1 MEVKFLEKPYKKEQV
16 EELLHPLVREWFFS
30 KYRSF
35 SEPQLYGVKEIHERN
50 NILISA
56 PTGGTKTLTAFLSII
71 NELVSLSLQNKLE
84 DKVYAIYISPLKA
97 LSRDIEINL
106 QGPLDEI
113 KALAKLKGLDI
124 NIRIGVRTGDTT
136 PSEKQKMLK
145 KVPHILITTPESL
158 AIMLMSYKFYEL
170 LRGVQW
176 CIIDEIHALAENKRG
191 VHLNLLMEHLNY
203 ISPNLCR
210 IGLSATVEPIDEI
223 ARYLVGPERDCK
235 IANVHFSKNFDL
247 KVISPLPDLID
258 ITFEDYHKALYN
270 MLDKLIQEHKTTL
283 IFTNTRAG
291 TERVVHHLKTL
302 FPAKYTE
309 NIGAHHGSLSKKHR
323 LDIEN
328 NLKNGNLK
336 AVVCSTSLELGI
348 DIGYIDLVLCLGSPK
363 SVARFLQRCL
373 PHDSKILLADG
384 TYKKIGE
391 IVENKL
397 DVEVLSFD
405 EKNNKFV
412 KNKIK
417 HYHKNKTNKLLEFNL
432 HSGLKLECT
441 SEHPLFTR
449 EGWKKAKEINEGE
462 EIAELFD
469 YNEDRTPY
477 IFEMINKK
485 EFYVENREDFLRG
498 ILDKHTKENNIS
510 YSSIAKNIGI
520 KENHLQNYLRKKGRK
535 KSIRLDLFLKIV
547 EICGIEEKIYINYLK
562 ELKTKSHHRKPIP
575 LKLNEELMWL
585 AGIVASD
592 GSISYHKQKKYYHI
606 KIGNKD
612 KNLLEEC
619 KTIYNKYGFEVNLRF
634 DKKREIWCLDCG
646 SKILAELFVSLG
658 LKVGKKS
665 FSIEVSNEL
674 YKLSKKLIVP
684 YIEGVLEGDGN
695 VSGDIIRIFTAS
707 KEFAIGMH
715 NLLNKSGIFNYFEEQ
730 EAKTSEKIKKIN
742 SDKIYCLYV
751 ARNKHIKTFLEN
763 CICLGKKIKKLKNK
777 KISYLRKDNDIQGN
791 ISWVRIKSIKSN
803 EDEKFVYNI
812 TLENEPNDYF
822 VDSILTHNC
831 GRAGHGLHETV
842 KGRVIVTDR
851 DDLVECSVLLKNA
864 IDKKI
869 DKIHIPVN
877 ALDVLAQVIHS
888 MAVANIWNVDELY
901 KLLRKSYCYK
911 DLTEEDFFEIIKY
924 LAGKY
929 VELEERYIY
938 GKIWFDEE
946 SREIGKKGKMS
957 RVINMT
963 NVGTIP
969 DETSIKVKIGDKVI
983 GTLDEAF
990 LERLKRG
997 DIFVIGGDTYEY
1009 LHSRGMSVQVR
1020 SAAGRS
1026 PTIPSWFSEMLPLS
1040 FDLALEIQRFRR
1052 LMEEYFK
1059 SGSTKKDIL
1068 NFINNHL
1075 YVDENAANAIY
1086 KYFKEQYLYST
1097 IPNDK
1102 KIVVE
1107 YYTDEKDKT
1116 YVIFHTLFG
1125 RRVNDV
1131 LSRAVAYNLGKIHK
1145 RDLEIGISDNGFF
1158 VASTKN
1164 LQAMRVFTQLDPSE
1178 LKSLMEDAIEKTEIL
1193 KRRFR
1198 HCAMRALMIL
1208 KEYKGVRKNVGM
1220 QQVSSMILLS
1230 SIKRISNDFCILK
1243 EARREVLDDLMD
1255 LNNAKKILEDI
1266 KWGKIKIKETNT
1278 ALPSPFAFGLITNSY
1293 MDLMRMEDRMDFI
1306 NRMHQMILA
1315 KIGKENEI
1323 GDLK

>member
-1 MEVKFLEKPYKKEQV
+1 MEVKFLEKPYQTEQV
-16 EELLHPLVREWFFS
+16 EKLLHPLVKEWFFS

-71 NELVSLSLQNKLE
+71 NELVGLSLKNKLE

-97 LSRDIEINL
+97 LNNDIAINL
-106 QGPLDEI
+106 EEPLKEI
-113 KALAKLKGLDI
+113 KELAKLKGLDI

-136 PSEKQKMLK
+136 PNEKQKMLK

-170 LRGVQW
+170 LKGVEW

-210 IGLSATVEPIDEI
+210 IGLSATVEPIEEI
-223 ARYLVGPERDCK
+223 AKYLVGPERDCK
-235 IANVHFSKNFDL
+235 IANVHFSKKFDL

-270 MLDKLIQEHKTTL
+270 MLDNLIQEHKTTL

-302 FPAKYTE
+302 FPSRYIE

-328 NLKNGNLK
+328 KLKEGKLK
-336 AVVCSTSLELGI
+336 CVVCSTSLELGI

-363 SVARFLQRCL
+363 SVARFLQRV
-373 PHDSKILLADG
+373 G
-384 TYKKIGE
+384 R
-391 IVENKL
+391 
-397 DVEVLSFD
+397 
-405 EKNNKFV
+405 
-412 KNKIK
+412 
-417 HYHKNKTNKLLEFNL
+417 
-432 HSGLKLECT
+432 SG
-441 SEHPLFTR
+441 H
-449 EGWKKAKEINEGE
+449 A
-462 EIAELFD
+462 
-469 YNEDRTPY
+469 
-477 IFEMINKK
+477 
-485 EFYVENREDFLRG
+485 
-498 ILDKHTKENNIS
+498 
-510 YSSIAKNIGI
+510 
-520 KENHLQNYLRKKGRK
+520 
-535 KSIRLDLFLKIV
+535 
-547 EICGIEEKIYINYLK
+547 
-562 ELKTKSHHRKPIP
+562 
-575 LKLNEELMWL
+575 
-585 AGIVASD
+585 
-592 GSISYHKQKKYYHI
+592 
-606 KIGNKD
+606 
-612 KNLLEEC
+612 
-619 KTIYNKYGFEVNLRF
+619 
-634 DKKREIWCLDCG
+634 
-646 SKILAELFVSLG
+646 
-658 LKVGKKS
+658 
-665 FSIEVSNEL
+665 
-674 YKLSKKLIVP
+674 
-684 YIEGVLEGDGN
+684 
-695 VSGDIIRIFTAS
+695 
-707 KEFAIGMH
+707 
-715 NLLNKSGIFNYFEEQ
+715 
-730 EAKTSEKIKKIN
+730 
-742 SDKIYCLYV
+742 
-751 ARNKHIKTFLEN
+751 
-763 CICLGKKIKKLKNK
+763 
-777 KISYLRKDNDIQGN
+777 
-791 ISWVRIKSIKSN
+791 
-803 EDEKFVYNI
+803 
-812 TLENEPNDYF
+812 
-822 VDSILTHNC
+822 
-831 GRAGHGLHETV
+831 LHETV
-842 KGRVIVTDR
+842 KGRIVVTDR

-888 MAVANIWNVDELY
+888 MAIINIWNVDELY

-924 LAGKY
+924 LAGEY

-938 GKIWFDEE
+938 GKIWYDKE

-969 DETSIKVKIGDKVI
+969 DETNVKVKIGDKVI
-983 GTLDEAF
+983 GTIDEAF
-990 LERLKRG
+990 LERLDKG

-1020 SAAGRS
+1020 SASGRS

-1052 LMEEYFK
+1052 LIEEYFESK
-1059 SGSTKKDIL
+1059 NSKKDIL
-1068 NFINNHL
+1068 KFINHHL

-1086 KYFKEQYLYST
+1086 KYFKEQYLYSL

-1102 KIVVE
+1102 KIIVE

-1131 LSRAVAYNLGKIHK
+1131 LSRAVAYVLGKIHK
-1145 RDLEIGISDNGFF
+1145 RDLEIGISDNGFY

-1164 LQAMRVFTQLDPSE
+1164 LQAVRAFSQLDPSE

-1198 HCAMRALMIL
+1198 HCATRALMIL
-1208 KEYKGVRKNVGM
+1208 KEYKGVRKHVGR
-1220 QQVSSMILLS
+1220 QQVSSMILLNAV
-1230 SIKRISNDFCILK
+1230 KRIDNDFSILK

-1278 ALPSPFAFGLITNSY
+1278 SIPSPFAFSLITNGHI
-1293 MDLMRMEDRMDFI
+1293 DIMRMEDRMDFI

-1323 GDLK
+1323 EDIR